1 MSSPEQQPP
10 GHGGGGGGSND
21 DEEEGGG
28 GLEHVPSSASI
39 HDEDVMEQ
47 ILLDAQHES
56 ERNSPQS
63 RSHSHS
69 PQKPQSPVF
78 FSCGPESSNAEETF
92 LGEGGGGVF
101 SCGLESGEALGTP
114 PQSDGG
120 SRQSD
125 EESGDSEAG
134 SKRSSEWSS
143 RPENSPP
150 KELKLHASHRAA
162 RTSVRKSSAVNSGG
176 LFSSEVLCVIVP
188 SLLLSHLLTL
198 GLGIYIGKRLA
209 ASSHSSL

>member
-1 MSSPEQQPP
+1 
-10 GHGGGGGGSND
+10 
-21 DEEEGGG
+21 G

-69 PQKPQSPVF
+69 AGCPV
-78 FSCGPESSNAEETF
+78 GLSSGTVQWDCPCELNTPGAAE
-92 LGEGGGGVF
+92 
-101 SCGLESGEALGTP
+101 
-114 PQSDGG
+114 
-120 SRQSD
+120 SD